1 MTVDLE
7 CLEISV
13 GKPGAVVNQYTD
25 TSQNPVLNSY

>member
-13 GKPGAVVNQYTD
+13 GKPGAVAVVHQYTD
-25 TSQNPVLNSY
+25 TSQNSY